1 MKGRSSWYS
10 LLKICL
16 PFLSLCFKS
25 VIVRMT
31 YFLPGLCLMRCILLR
46 LRTFFRDFVAMSFD
60 QYNIRGVLDMIK
72 GMSFMPGIGL
82 G

>member
-1 MKGRSSWYS
+1 
-10 LLKICL
+10 
-16 PFLSLCFKS
+16 
-25 VIVRMT
+25 
-31 YFLPGLCLMRCILLR
+31 MRCILLR

-60 QYNIRGVLDMIK
+60 QYNIRGVLDMMK